1 MYGHSKTNEEERWT
15 RAASHSPNLGPTII
29 TDSATSI
36 RAPVTK
42 AKPIA
47 KGRVFQNGL
56 SSCTSYAIFKA
67 SIAAENPPEAAQSV
81 PKIPKERN
89 VPRLG
94 VITSDKTLRTSPML
108 SGGKNRAIMPSAWLK
123 RSGNGRKA
131 TTADKK
137 IRAGNSD
144 RTK

>member
-15 RAASHSPNLGPTII
+15 RPASHSPNLGPTII

-36 RAPVTK
+36 RAPVTS
-42 AKPIA
+42 AKPTA
-47 KGRVFQNGL
+47 KGRVFQNGR
-56 SSCTSYAIFKA
+56 SSSTSYAIFKA
-67 SIAAENPPEAAQSV
+67 SIVAANPPDAVQSV

-89 VPRLG
+89 VPLLG

-108 SGGKNRAIMPSAWLK
+108 SGGKNRAIILIAWSNRLGTGK
-123 RSGNGRKA
+123 YA
-131 TTADKK
+131 TIADKTMRDGK
-137 IRAGNSD
+137 SE